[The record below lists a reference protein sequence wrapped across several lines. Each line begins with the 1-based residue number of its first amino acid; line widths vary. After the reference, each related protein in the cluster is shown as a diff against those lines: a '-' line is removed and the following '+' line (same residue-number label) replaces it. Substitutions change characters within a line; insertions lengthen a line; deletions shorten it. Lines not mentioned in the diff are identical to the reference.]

1 MVNEDD
7 QELDS
12 AELIDRQQEIQDEID
27 NYLMNNDFE
36 AEDIVAMGGDKS
48 SVDNLV
54 GSVGNSPTKTAGI
67 QSTSK
72 MHQLLET

>member
-27 NYLMNNDFE
+27 NYLMNNDFG
-36 AEDIVAMGGDKS
+36 ADDIVAMGGDKS
-48 SVDNLV
+48 DVDNLV
-54 GSVGNSPTKTAGI
+54 GSVGNSPTKTA
-67 QSTSK
+67 
-72 MHQLLET
+72 